1 MQRFFCAGNCASDPA
16 KGPMRSRYDHCSTES
31 QEQNMRPKSRN
42 QHVGFFAA
50 IAVTM
55 AVQTRVLDE
64 RPAAMFVRELQRAV
78 ARDDRAAVSALIQYP
93 LTVFAGGLRIPI
105 PDTAALLQS
114 YDVIFSPALKSLI
127 ARAAIP
133 ARGRAADA
141 SVVVTAGLV
150 TVGIDAVRI
159 EPVGSGLRITRIT
172 VPLAA
177 SSPEGGAAAKRS
189 GSHEPQ
195 RLTIGVGRIQR
206 AGALAPGQ
214 RDMYLLSAMK
224 NQLLEVRI
232 NGVSGRDI
240 VARIS
245 SVSNRQPLDS
255 RAHDGVRT
263 WIGRVP
269 ADGDYRIDVVRLAS
283 GGDSLLPYVMV
294 VSMQ

>member
-1 MQRFFCAGNCASDPA
+1 
-16 KGPMRSRYDHCSTES
+16 
-31 QEQNMRPKSRN
+31 MRPKSRN

-64 RPAAMFVRELQRAV
+64 RLAAMFVRELQRAV

-105 PDTAALLQS
+105 PDAAALLQS
-114 YDVIFSPALKSLI
+114 YDVIFSLALKAVI
-127 ARAAIP
+127 ARAALP
-133 ARGRAADA
+133 ARGRAGRGT
-141 SVVVTAGLV
+141 SVAMTTDRMTIGV
-150 TVGIDAVRI
+150 DAVRV
-159 EPVGSGLRITRIT
+159 EPVAAGLRITRIT
-172 VPLAA
+172 VPLTAPSTA
-177 SSPEGGAAAKRS
+177 DETETSRRVNR
-189 GSHEPQ
+189 EPQ

-214 RDMYLLSAMK
+214 RDAYLLSAMK

-232 NGVSGRDI
+232 NGVTGRAI
-240 VARIS
+240 VARIV
-245 SVSNRQPLDS
+245 SVNNRAPVDS
-255 RAHDGVRT
+255 HANDGVRT

-283 GGDSLLPYVMV
+283 GGDPRLPYVLV

>member
-1 MQRFFCAGNCASDPA
+1 
-16 KGPMRSRYDHCSTES
+16 
-31 QEQNMRPKSRN
+31 MRPKSRN
-42 QHVGFFAA
+42 QHVGFLAA

-55 AVQTRVLDE
+55 AAPTRVLDE
-64 RPAAMFVRELQRAV
+64 RPAAEFVRELQRAV
-78 ARDDRAAVSALIQYP
+78 AQDDRAAVSALIQYP

-133 ARGRAADA
+133 ARGRAAGG
-141 SVVVTAGLV
+141 SVVVTADFV
-150 TVGIDAVRI
+150 TVGVDALRI

-172 VPLAA
+172 VPLAVSSSA
-177 SSPEGGAAAKRS
+177 SGAAAKRV

-195 RLTIGVGRIQR
+195 RLAIGVGRFER
-206 AGALAPGQ
+206 AGALARGQ
-214 RDMYLLSAMK
+214 RDGYVLSAIK

-245 SVSNRQPLDS
+245 SVNNREPLDS

-263 WIGRVP
+263 WIGRLP
-269 ADGDYRIDVVRLAS
+269 ENGDYRIDVVRLATA
-283 GGDSLLPYVMV
+283 GDSLLPYVMV
-294 VSMQ
+294 VIMR